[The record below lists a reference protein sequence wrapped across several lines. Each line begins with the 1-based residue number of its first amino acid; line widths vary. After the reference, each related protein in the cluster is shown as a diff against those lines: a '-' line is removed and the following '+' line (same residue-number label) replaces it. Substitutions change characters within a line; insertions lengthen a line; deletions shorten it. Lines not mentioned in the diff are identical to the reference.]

1 MLRSRTVGKVKTLKC
16 AKMTKQSD
24 MSLFLGAVSVDTA
37 FDRIK
42 YLLSNKFSAQHFI
55 LEFLAKFDC

>member
-1 MLRSRTVGKVKTLKC
+1 
-16 AKMTKQSD
+16 MTKQSD